1 MSTMYHKEKVI
12 YKQNKDKEMKIKIRR
27 DGYMEVVPSI
37 AVSFPHWTVTA
48 IKKNKKGTRIPSYLL
63 NANRNEVMTD
73 QKGRVLEF
81 LFLSASSDTTPDS
94 MVASRMSEGAN
105 VSGQV
110 YIIPY

>member
-1 MSTMYHKEKVI
+1 MLCHFPTGLLQQSFESKKKKKRKE
-12 YKQNKDKEMKIKIRR
+12 Q
-27 DGYMEVVPSI
+27 GS
-37 AVSFPHWTVTA
+37 
-48 IKKNKKGTRIPSYLL
+48 PSYLL

-105 VSGQV
+105 VSEQV
-110 YIIPY
+110 ASHTRNLSTFPLCK